1 MRANFYWLCLTLSK
15 QLSRWIDLF
24 RSYPICLSVCQ
35 IFVFQPFKSLVLSC
49 DPQMRLSIYVIKQ
62 SLRIFLALQFDRSLT
77 IVKAQVVR
85 ASCDLESSNLL
96 GVRCRWW
103 KMFLNPLHRVFFFGN
118 VLSPSTSRSCPRA
131 LVYSSG
137 PMIAIWSPDPTS
149 RALTN
154 SGRLG
159 GSSRPA
165 PLRPTGGELGR
176 TVGGQEGLLVYLPR
190 ASQSGPGT
198 RSPSRQNCTKLLFGV
213 SLG

>member
-1 MRANFYWLCLTLSK
+1 
-15 QLSRWIDLF
+15 
-24 RSYPICLSVCQ
+24 
-35 IFVFQPFKSLVLSC
+35 
-49 DPQMRLSIYVIKQ
+49 
-62 SLRIFLALQFDRSLT
+62 
-77 IVKAQVVR
+77 
-85 ASCDLESSNLL
+85 
-96 GVRCRWW
+96 
-103 KMFLNPLHRVFFFGN
+103 MFLIPLQRVFFFGN
-118 VLSPSTSRSCPRA
+118 VLSPSTSRSWPRA

-149 RALTN
+149 RALSN

-198 RSPSRQNCTKLLFGV
+198 RSPSRQNCTRLLFGISFGINSTRFGMHPKNRKQWV
-213 SLG
+213 LVYLPGSQHRGRTRSGSPISTTTDARQLHFSIQLCNFLPAPLKKTTGNGTPMIQSINEAAN